1 MFSILINKLRSLS
14 GHTAVLE
21 ACDWDEEV
29 MNSAFEDL
37 EDVIKSCT
45 SLSVDELNTHIRKKM
60 RAKFYSDE
68 VIKSLLKLLNI
79 EIQNEINVTRGE
91 A

>member
-21 ACDWDEEV
+21 SCDWDEEV

-68 VIKSLLKLLNI
+68 VIKSLLKLLNT

>member
-37 EDVIKSCT
+37 EDAIKSCT

-68 VIKSLLKLLNI
+68 VIKSLLKLLNT